1 MVSSET
7 SHRLYKR
14 LTMNANVWKIFVHKT
29 INFDVE
35 TLVECGANCN
45 YFNEN
50 CDMFILQSD
59 TTVCYIGTFENGQQ
73 NYLSSP
79 EGDHPVHLNLGSM
92 HLFVKLAKGY
102 VIQDLDFTGH
112 LIYLF
117 EKISFLCASIT
128 H

>member
-1 MVSSET
+1 
-7 SHRLYKR
+7 
-14 LTMNANVWKIFVHKT
+14 
-29 INFDVE
+29 
-35 TLVECGANCN
+35 
-45 YFNEN
+45 
-50 CDMFILQSD
+50 MFILQSD

-102 VIQDLDFTGH
+102 MIQDLDFTGH